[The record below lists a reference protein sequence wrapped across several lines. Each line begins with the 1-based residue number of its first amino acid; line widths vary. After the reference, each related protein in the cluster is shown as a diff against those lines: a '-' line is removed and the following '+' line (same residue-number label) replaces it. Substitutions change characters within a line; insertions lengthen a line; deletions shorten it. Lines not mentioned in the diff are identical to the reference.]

1 MTRRDNSHHM
11 KKILGVLSIAISI
24 AGNAQHIVFNFYD
37 SARKDYEIMRVN
49 TDGTG
54 QRNITNHSGTDWTY
68 YAYKDVLYFISD
80 RDTCNRCFF
89 LYSTDGEGNGIRKIS
104 DLMLEDSWMSS
115 RNGGTE
121 MIVSG
126 RTATTRYQLYLVDLA
141 SGKFRQ
147 LISDTSAYF
156 NDPVFVND
164 GKQIVFR
171 YKKERRNRN
180 MKTEL
185 WIMNVD
191 GTDFRQLTKY
201 PNSDTSAP
209 WHAYHAG
216 PPKWNAAKGFISYQS
231 IRNGKYHLY
240 AVTPDGKK
248 QWQLT
253 NTQMNEGWHD
263 WSSDGKWIVFDCF
276 DDTQSTFDIMIMNI
290 ENGEKRFVTK
300 GGWRLEYA
308 PVFINY

>member
-1 MTRRDNSHHM
+1 M
-11 KKILGVLSIAISI
+11 KKILAFLFVAISI
-24 AGNAQHIVFNFYD
+24 SGNAQHIVFNFYD
-37 SARKDYEIMRVN
+37 SSRKDYEIMRIN
-49 TDGTG
+49 LDGTG
-54 QRNITNHSGTDWTY
+54 QRNITNRNGTDWTY

-89 LYSTDGEGNGIRKIS
+89 LYSVDRKGYGMRKVT

-115 RNGGTE
+115 RKGGTE

-126 RTATTRYQLYLVDLA
+126 RVSSMRNQLYLVDLTN
-141 SGKFRQ
+141 GKFRR
-147 LISDTSAYF
+147 LTSDTSAYF

-180 MKTEL
+180 MKSEL
-185 WIMNVD
+185 WIMNED
-191 GTDFRQLTKY
+191 SSDFRQLTKY
-201 PNSDTSAP
+201 PEGDTSAP

-231 IRNGKYHLY
+231 IRYGKYHIY

-253 NTQMNEGWHD
+253 NTELNEGWHD
-263 WSSDGKWIVFDCF
+263 WSSDGKWIVYDSFNDAQ
-276 DDTQSTFDIMIMNI
+276 TNFDIMIMNI

-300 GGWRLEYA
+300 GGWRLEYG